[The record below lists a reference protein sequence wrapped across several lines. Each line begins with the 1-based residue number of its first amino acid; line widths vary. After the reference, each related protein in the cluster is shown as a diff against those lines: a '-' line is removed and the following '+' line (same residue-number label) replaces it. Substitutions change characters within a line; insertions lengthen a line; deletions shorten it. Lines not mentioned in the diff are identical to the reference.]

1 MEQSNQYDVI
11 IIGAGAAGLMCAI
24 EAGKRGRKTAVLERG
39 LEVGKKILI
48 SGGGRCNFTNK
59 HISGNAFLSE
69 NPHFARSAL
78 SRYTQDDFIKLV
90 EDYNIEYYEKKD
102 GQLFCRDSAK
112 QIVEMLLAE
121 CIKYGVSILTNT
133 KITSVRK
140 DDEFIVT
147 TERKEFRSLSLVV
160 ATGGA
165 SIPKMGATRFGY
177 EIAEQFGLR
186 VIRPRPALVPLV
198 WSDREALHFSMLSGV
213 SFRGKV
219 QIGETSFD
227 DDILFTHRGLSGPAM
242 LQISSYWSDGNEIQI
257 DLLPNT
263 ETIFQERTHQKISTL
278 LGKVLPSR
286 LADRWCEEYQF
297 DGFLDQCTSENM
309 RSLETTLHHW
319 CITPQTTEG
328 FSKAEVTAGGVDTD
342 ELSSKT
348 MEAKKTEGLYF
359 IGEVVDV
366 TGWLGGYNF
375 QWAWS
380 SGWAS
385 GQYV

>member
-1 MEQSNQYDVI
+1 MEQSNHYDVI
-11 IIGAGAAGLMCAI
+11 IVGAGAAGLMCAI
-24 EAGKRGRKTAVLERG
+24 EAGKRGRKTAVLERA
-39 LEVGKKILI
+39 LEAGKKILI
-48 SGGGRCNFTNK
+48 SGGGRCNFTNS
-59 HISGNAFLSE
+59 HITEHAFLSG
-69 NPHFARSAL
+69 NPHFVRSAL
-78 SRYTQDDFIKLV
+78 SRYTQYDFIKLV
-90 EDYNIEYYEKKD
+90 EDYQIAYYEKKD
-102 GQLFCRDSAK
+102 GQLFCRESAK

-121 CIKYGVSILTNT
+121 CLKYGVTIVTNT
-133 KITSVRK
+133 KIISVAK
-140 DDEFIVT
+140 EEEFVLT
-147 TERKEFRSLSLVV
+147 TERKEFRCSSLVI

-177 EIAEQFGLR
+177 EIAEQFGLN

-198 WSDREALHFSMLSGV
+198 WSDREALQFSMLSGV
-213 SFRGKV
+213 SFRGRV
-219 QIGETSFD
+219 RIGETRFE
-227 DDILFTHRGLSGPAM
+227 DDILFTHRGLSGPAI
-242 LQISSYWSDGNEIQI
+242 LQISSYWREGNEFEI
-257 DLLPNT
+257 DLLPNS
-263 ETIFQERTHQKISTL
+263 EMIFPERSHQKISTGLANL
-278 LGKVLPSR
+278 LPRR

-297 DGFLDQCTSENM
+297 DYFVDQCTAEQM
-309 RSLETTLHHW
+309 RSLETMLHHW
-319 CITPQTTEG
+319 SISPQTTEG

-348 MEAKKTEGLYF
+348 MEAKKMNGLYF

>member
-1 MEQSNQYDVI
+1 MEQSNHYDVI
-11 IIGAGAAGLMCAI
+11 IVGAGAAGLMCAI
-24 EAGKRGRKTAVLERG
+24 EAGKRGRKTAVLERA
-39 LEVGKKILI
+39 LEAGKKILI
-48 SGGGRCNFTNK
+48 SGGGRCNFTNS
-59 HISGNAFLSE
+59 HITEHAFLSG
-69 NPHFARSAL
+69 NPHFVRSAL
-78 SRYTQDDFIKLV
+78 SRYTQYDFIKLV
-90 EDYNIEYYEKKD
+90 EDYQIAYYEKKD
-102 GQLFCRDSAK
+102 GQLFCRESAK

-121 CIKYGVSILTNT
+121 CLKYGVTIVTNT
-133 KITSVRK
+133 KIISVAK
-140 DDEFIVT
+140 EEEFVLT
-147 TERKEFRSLSLVV
+147 TERKEFRCSSLVI

-177 EIAEQFGLR
+177 EIAEQFGLN

-198 WSDREALHFSMLSGV
+198 WSDREALQFSMLSGV
-213 SFRGKV
+213 SFRGRV
-219 QIGETSFD
+219 RIGETRFE
-227 DDILFTHRGLSGPAM
+227 DDILFTHRGLSGPAI
-242 LQISSYWSDGNEIQI
+242 LQISSYWREGKEFEI
-257 DLLPNT
+257 DLLPDT
-263 ETIFQERTHQKISTL
+263 EMIFPERSHQKISTGLANL
-278 LGKVLPSR
+278 LPRR

-297 DGFLDQCTSENM
+297 DYFVDQCTAEQM
-309 RSLETTLHHW
+309 RSLETMLHHW
-319 CITPQTTEG
+319 SISPQTTEG

-348 MEAKKTEGLYF
+348 MEAKKMNGLYF